1 MQTTLILAA
10 KQGDED
16 ALEALYR
23 QYRPLV
29 YSLRKKYFLRELD
42 EQDWFQEGFIIFY
55 DCIQA
60 FESDYGTSL
69 GVLFKRSFENRIR
82 SLIRREFA
90 YKRKTNIGA
99 VSFEQTIADGF
110 EDLCEYTSHT
120 DDALQQLLL
129 QEVFAES
136 QQLLSPLEMK
146 ALYQSVSFTEND
158 ALKADASLMS
168 AYNRSR
174 RKITN
179 YFSEYL

>member
-10 KQGDED
+10 KQGDEE

-60 FESDYGTSL
+60 FEPDYETSL

-146 ALYQSVSFTEND
+146 ALYQSISLTEND

>member
-10 KQGDED
+10 KNGDEQ
-16 ALEALYR
+16 ALEELYR

-29 YSLRKKYFLRELD
+29 YSLRKKYFLRDLD

-55 DCIQA
+55 DCIKA
-60 FESDYGTSL
+60 FEVDYGTSL

-120 DDALQQLLL
+120 EDPLQQLLL
-129 QEVFAES
+129 QEVFEES
-136 QQLLSPLEMK
+136 QQLLSSLEMK
-146 ALYQSVSFTEND
+146 ALYQSVLSNEED
-158 ALKADASLMS
+158 AFASNASLAS

-174 RKITN
+174 RKITT
-179 YFSEYL
+179 YFYNK